1 MFFVSKKKYNKALEE
16 NTRVWSAMRHIRNQR
31 NIAVATLSRL
41 ESVKQI
47 STARSL
53 AKSALKKMREVE

>member
-16 NTRVWSAMRHIRNQR
+16 NARVWTAIRHIRNQR
-31 NIAVATLSRL
+31 NVAVATLSRL
-41 ESVKQI
+41 ETVKQI
-47 STARSL
+47 SVARSL

>member
-1 MFFVSKKKYNKALEE
+1 MFFVSKKKYNRALEE
-16 NTRVWSAMRHIRNQR
+16 NTRIWTAMRRIRNQR

-53 AKSALKKMREVE
+53 AKSALKKMREAK